1 MSVTSKNQASQ
12 TGIAGSPV
20 AQNRLSPRVHP
31 QRPPITTNPE
41 KLGGTPTIAGTRL
54 PVAALIDHL
63 LLGYD
68 IDEFV
73 DEFDGADRGDAQAVL
88 LKIKQALEE
97 GWLAEKVDY

>member
-1 MSVTSKNQASQ
+1 MSAASKNQ
-12 TGIAGSPV
+12 V
-20 AQNRLSPRVHP
+20 AQTRIDPNGLSPRLHP
-31 QRPPITTNPE
+31 ERPAITVNPE
-41 KLGGTPTIAGTRL
+41 KLSGAPTIAGTRL

-63 LLGYD
+63 LLGHD

-88 LKIKQALEE
+88 LKIKEALEQ

>member
-1 MSVTSKNQASQ
+1 MSVASKNQAAQ
-12 TGIAGSPV
+12 TGVAIAPNG
-20 AQNRLSPRVHP
+20 QNGLSPRLHP
-31 QRPPITTNPE
+31 QRPPISINPE
-41 KLGGTPTIAGTRL
+41 KLSGAPTIAGTRL
-54 PVAALIDHL
+54 PVTALIDHL

-88 LKIKQALEE
+88 LKIKEALEQ

>member
-1 MSVTSKNQASQ
+1 MAAASKNQLVQ
-12 TGIAGSPV
+12 TGVSTD
-20 AQNRLSPRVHP
+20 LSPRPHP
-31 QRPPITTNPE
+31 ERPAITINPE
-41 KLGGTPTIAGTRL
+41 KLSGTPTIAGTRL
-54 PVAALIDHL
+54 PVTALIDHF

-88 LKIKQALEE
+88 LKIKEALEQ

>member
-1 MSVTSKNQASQ
+1 MSVASKNHESQ
-12 TGIAGSPV
+12 TGAAIAPV
-20 AQNRLSPRVHP
+20 AQNRFSPRDHP

-54 PVAALIDHL
+54 PVTALIDHL

-73 DEFDGADRGDAQAVL
+73 DEFDGVGRGEAQAVL
-88 LKIKQALEE
+88 LKIKEALDE
-97 GWLAEKVDY
+97 GWLAERVDY